1 MISDPGL
8 PVSTYCS
15 YLCDYMCTYPEPR
28 LEWSMRSVRCV
39 LCGIVEL
46 NRAGSRCALCC
57 STFTL
62 QAGKF
67 DFNPSGPLEE
77 SGGLG
82 TFLFVRRHGA
92 GADIVSPWFYVGMF
106 T

>member
-1 MISDPGL
+1 M
-8 PVSTYCS
+8 
-15 YLCDYMCTYPEPR
+15 
-28 LEWSMRSVRCV
+28 
-39 LCGIVEL
+39 EL

-82 TFLFVRRHGA
+82 VCVCFFFTCVCVRVRRHGA
-92 GADIVSPWFYVGMF
+92 GADINSP
-106 T
+106 